1 MSETEKD
8 WEAKQEDRINPTK
21 VTKDE
26 LTDYIQYK
34 IYVYTEIYD

>member
-1 MSETEKD
+1 ME
-8 WEAKQEDRINPTK
+8 

-34 IYVYTEIYD
+34 IYVYTEIYDQLDSTL